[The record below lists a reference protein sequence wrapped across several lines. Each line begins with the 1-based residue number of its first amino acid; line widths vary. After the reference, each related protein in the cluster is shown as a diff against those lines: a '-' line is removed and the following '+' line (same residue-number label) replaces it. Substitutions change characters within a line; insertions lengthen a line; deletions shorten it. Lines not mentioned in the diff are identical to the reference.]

1 MILKVSEYQMEEVK
15 ISLLRSLLRILDL
28 IVFFYREN
36 TYFLS
41 STKARSDYHAR
52 IGWKIF
58 PTVISFARF
67 SEIVRRNSS
76 GRWQKYTVLKLLQ
89 RQNYPF
95 PIGNVHFCRLDKLAR
110 TTNWFQRQIRVTG
123 DWSFKRTAAP
133 RKLPTRGTPL
143 ACYTYIGPWVCKGW
157 MQWVDRLDVVPS
169 ILVDSTATLFIRH
182 WPRNAFKLDSS
193 LTIHFLLFSS
203 IPASAMWRDN

>member
-1 MILKVSEYQMEEVK
+1 MP
-15 ISLLRSLLRILDL
+15 RSLLRIFDL

-36 TYFLS
+36 TYFLN
-41 STKARSDYHAR
+41 STKLRNNYHPR

-58 PTVISFARF
+58 LTAISFARF
-67 SEIVRRNSS
+67 SEPVRRNRS
-76 GRWQKYTVLKLLQ
+76 GKWRKYTVLKLLQ

-95 PIGNVHFCRLDKLAR
+95 PIGNVRFCCLDKLAR
-110 TTNWFQRQIRVTG
+110 ATNWFQRQIQVTG
-123 DWSFKRTAAP
+123 DWSFKRTAA
-133 RKLPTRGTPL
+133 LPTRATPL
-143 ACYTYIGPWVCKGW
+143 ACYTYIGPWLCKGR

-193 LTIHFLLFSS
+193 LTIHLLFSS
-203 IPASAMWRDN
+203 IRASAMWRDN